1 MKHHNMTALHKIILD
16 PEKFCEQDQARER
29 SSVLVRQCNLEEA
42 VREGL
47 SEEAAFEKLPD

>member
-42 VREGL
+42 VGEGL